1 METNEK
7 YIRPEMTAAEMAYV
21 IFYNMDLLVSCKI
34 EGVENFNGKWKP
46 KGEIVCDLL
55 WEYDRKFNV
64 REKSEHRIRRKPPQS
79 IGGYLAD
86 KIFRWKY
93 EIIDNDV
100 KYSIWRIQ

>member
-1 METNEK
+1 METTEK
-7 YIRPEMTAAEMAYV
+7 YVRPEMTAEEMAHV
-21 IFYNMDLLVSCKI
+21 IFYNMDMLVSCKI
-34 EGVENFNGKWKP
+34 EGVENYNGKWKP

-55 WEYDRKFNV
+55 WEYDRKHNV
-64 REKSEHRIRRKPPQS
+64 RTKSDTRIKRKPPQS

-93 EIIDNDV
+93 EVTETDI